1 MAPTL
6 RRFALMVSLSLLGA
20 PAFAAP
26 RAQATPETSLAR
38 GIVLRVL
45 HVLTPFLEKLGTG
58 IDSLGA
64 PEPQPVDPASSAT
77 PQESPGDLEA
87 GMDPLG

>member
-1 MAPTL
+1 MVPLL
-6 RRFALMVSLSLLGA
+6 RSFVLIGLLSLLGT

-26 RAQATPETSLAR
+26 RAQAAPETSLAR
-38 GIVLRVL
+38 GIALRVL
-45 HVLTPFLEKLGTG
+45 HILTPFLEKLGAG
-58 IDSLGA
+58 MDPLGA

-77 PQESPGDLEA
+77 PQESPGDLGA